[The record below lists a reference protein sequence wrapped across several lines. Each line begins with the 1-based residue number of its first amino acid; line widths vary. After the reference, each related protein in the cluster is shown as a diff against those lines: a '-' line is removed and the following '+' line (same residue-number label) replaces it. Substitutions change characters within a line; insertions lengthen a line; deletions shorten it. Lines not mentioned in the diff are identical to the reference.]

1 MSQILPSTI
10 KAIGLTDPKG
20 DLQLIKVPLK
30 PVGPQELLVRV
41 EAVSINP
48 VDYKWL
54 KHMRTQNIS
63 EGNPAIFGYDAS
75 GVVVQTGS
83 DCKLFKVGDQVI
95 YSGDFTKLGS
105 NSNYQIVDE
114 RLVGKKPQK
123 LTHSEAAAIPLVAL
137 TAYEALVEELD
148 ILESNKIQ
156 NQSKKILIV
165 GGAGGVGSIAIQIAK
180 KILGLTVIAT
190 ASRVETIN
198 FCKKMGADYVIN
210 HQNPLAQELKKIN
223 IESLDYIFN
232 TVDMTQEYFNQF
244 TPLIKPFGHIVGIV
258 GFEQPLNIQ
267 GLFLK
272 RARLSVECIFT
283 RAVFQVEPERQ
294 NQILNKISDLYDRNI
309 FISTAEIEKPFNLEN
324 LLEAHAYSESGKTI
338 GKVVLGKV
346 QDFFESTN

>member
-1 MSQILPSTI
+1 MSQILPQTI

-20 DLQLIKVPLK
+20 DLQLIQIPIKTL
-30 PVGPQELLVRV
+30 GPQDILIRV
-41 EAVSINP
+41 EAISINP
-48 VDYKWL
+48 LDYKWAQ
-54 KHMRTQNIS
+54 HMRTQNIS
-63 EGNPAIFGYDAS
+63 ESSPAIFGYDAS

-83 DCKLFKVGDQVI
+83 DCRLFKVGDQVI

-114 RLVGKKPQK
+114 RLAGKKPQK
-123 LTHSEAAAIPLVAL
+123 LTHPEAAAIPLVAL
-137 TAYEALVEELD
+137 TAYEALVEELG
-148 ILESNKIQ
+148 ILEINKIQ

-180 KILGLTVIAT
+180 KILGLTVITT

-210 HQNPLAQELKKIN
+210 HQNALAEELKKIN

-232 TVDMTQEYFNQF
+232 TVDMTQQYFNQF

-283 RAVFQVEPERQ
+283 RAIFQVEPERQ
-294 NQILNKISDLYDRNI
+294 NQILNKIGDLYDSGI
-309 FISTAEIEKPFNLEN
+309 FISTVQIEKPFNLEN
-324 LLEAHAYSESGKTI
+324 LLEAHAFSESGKTI
-338 GKVVLGKV
+338 GKVVLSNV
-346 QDFFESTN
+346 QDFFERAN